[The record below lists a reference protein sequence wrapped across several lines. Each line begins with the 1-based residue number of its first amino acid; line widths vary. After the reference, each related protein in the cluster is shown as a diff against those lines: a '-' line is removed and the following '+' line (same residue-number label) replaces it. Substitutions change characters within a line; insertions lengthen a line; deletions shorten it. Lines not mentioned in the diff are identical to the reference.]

1 MDFLPGQFMRV
12 VFDEKDKDNKALNKY
27 LSFSSAPGKEYI
39 EFTKRLSDS
48 LFSRALKGLRE
59 NDTVA
64 LEGPF
69 GQCVFKDEFK
79 KIAFLVGGI
88 GITPVISMIEYIT
101 EKNLATDIVLF
112 YSNRDL
118 QETAFK
124 KELDAWRMRNENLTI
139 WYTVTDCPPPDDT
152 CVFGPINKMLLSE
165 KVGDWHERAVFSFGP
180 PKMVG
185 AMKALCVQLG
195 VQEESIKTENFV
207 GY

>member
-1 MDFLPGQFMRV
+1 MKRVRARVRKRITRTPTIESFRVAPEEKMDFLPGQFMRV

-152 CVFGPINKMLLSE
+152 AYSA
-165 KVGDWHERAVFSFGP
+165 R
-180 PKMVG
+180 
-185 AMKALCVQLG
+185 
-195 VQEESIKTENFV
+195 SIKCF
-207 GY
+207 